1 MPSFLNRE
9 DFMMSISFKIDNVF
23 AVLDEIL
30 RSPCRIHRSSIVK
43 RSGKSYSSICKAI
56 SFLEN
61 IDLISQ
67 RTVSTGKKG
76 RTPLA
81 CAVRRD
87 RIFVAFIVKNR
98 SLEVFCSGICSDI
111 AHIAKYEIDD
121 IFSTPGEQIKNL
133 MCKALGAIDYS
144 LAPRVLAVA
153 VFSDEQKY
161 LDELKKNIK
170 FLSSELGCGY
180 FFKSKYSIPC
190 EIFDDLRKRYI
201 KQRFKELKASSNTL
215 SEDKPH

>member
-1 MPSFLNRE
+1 
-9 DFMMSISFKIDNVF
+9 MSISFKIDNIF

-30 RSPCRIHRSSIVK
+30 RSPCRIHRSLIVK

-61 IDLISQ
+61 IDVISQ
-67 RTVSTGKKG
+67 RTVSTGKQG

-81 CAVRRD
+81 CAIRRD

-98 SLEVFCSGICSDI
+98 SFDVFCSGICTDVS
-111 AHIAKYEIDD
+111 HIAKYEIDD
-121 IFSTPGEQIKNL
+121 IFSTSEEQIQKL
-133 MCKALGAIDYS
+133 LCKALGAIDYS

-170 FLSSELGCGY
+170 FLSSELDCEY
-180 FFKSKYSIPC
+180 FFKSKYSTSC
-190 EIFDDLRKRYI
+190 EIFDDLRDSYI
-201 KQRFKELKASSNTL
+201 KRRFKELKTSSNTL
-215 SEDKPH
+215 SANKPH